1 MVSISNNLLK
11 CIKRLINYFII
22 GHSSTSW
29 SLFLLTFCNCIPHS
43 VLFLLITYQLFCLY
57 LQVSGRSYF
66 HSRRCMNSVVQ
77 HTRLLGYTVFFFLL
91 FNIKSALLIYIHR
104 RAFALTLAV
113 VEFRVSHGNLFWY
126 QEIQIR
132 TGVPR
137 SFIYSKS

>member
-11 CIKRLINYFII
+11 CIKRLISYFII
-22 GHSSTSW
+22 GHSSTSC
-29 SLFLLTFCNCIPHS
+29 SLFLLTFCNCILYS

-77 HTRLLGYTVFFFLL
+77 HTRLLGFLL

-113 VEFRVSHGNLFWY
+113 VEFRVSHGNYIHTFFN
-126 QEIQIR
+126 IR
-132 TGVPR
+132 KFRLELLPR
-137 SFIYSKS
+137 SLIYSKS